1 MTNMRNALFTI
12 YGLVLAGMVYVLF
25 FTNASKIKNDK
36 SSAVKMTE
44 KEIIEE
50 NKAISDTKIGEEIL
64 ITGKIINKS
73 VRWEEED
80 NGGWY
85 NVIYQGKI
93 HACEVYTE
101 EQPVTSKVLRISCMD
116 VNGRVESRP

>member
-25 FTNASKIKNDK
+25 FTDASDIKNDK
-36 SSAVKMTE
+36 SSALKMTE

-50 NKAISDTKIGEEIL
+50 NKAVSDTKIGEGIL
-64 ITGKIINKS
+64 IKGNIINKS
-73 VRWEEED
+73 GHWDKED
-80 NGGWY
+80 NAGWY
-85 NVIYQGKI
+85 HVIYQGKL

-101 EQPVTSKVLRISCMD
+101 EQPVTSKLLRIFCID
-116 VNGRVESRP
+116 VNGRVESKP

>member
-25 FTNASKIKNDK
+25 FTDASDIKNDK
-36 SSAVKMTE
+36 SFAVKMTE

-50 NKAISDTKIGEEIL
+50 NNAILDTKLGEEIL

-73 VRWEEED
+73 GRWEEED
-80 NGGWY
+80 NAGWY
-85 NVIYQGKI
+85 HVIYQGKI

-101 EQPVTSKVLRISCMD
+101 EQPVTSKVLRIFCMD

>member
-1 MTNMRNALFTI
+1 MKIVSTKQFWWRLNYLKRNGGEITVTDRTPEMDVKEFNRI
-12 YGLVLAGMVYVLF
+12 ESLV
-25 FTNASKIKNDK
+25 
-36 SSAVKMTE
+36 
-44 KEIIEE
+44 
-50 NKAISDTKIGEEIL
+50 
-64 ITGKIINKS
+64 NKS

-80 NGGWY
+80 NAGWY

>member
-25 FTNASKIKNDK
+25 FTDASDIKNDK
-36 SSAVKMTE
+36 SSALKMTE

-50 NKAISDTKIGEEIL
+50 NRAISDTKIGEEIL
-64 ITGKIINKS
+64 IKGKIINKS
-73 VRWEEED
+73 GRREEEG
-80 NGGWY
+80 NAGWY
-85 NVIYQGKI
+85 HVIYQGKL

-101 EQPVTSKVLRISCMD
+101 EQPVTSKVLRIFCMD
-116 VNGRVESRP
+116 VYGRVESSP